1 MRYNDE
7 QVTQTRRRMVEAAA
21 RVFRRE
27 GYAGAGVDALAAAA
41 GVTSGAVYGQFGSK
55 AALFSEVVRNGAAR
69 LAEGVR
75 EQQAAHGRLWLE
87 ALAEDYMSRRS
98 RRDVEGSCGLSSLTP
113 ELARAE
119 AETRRDFQKGLKQA
133 LEAMAEAM
141 TEAPPIE
148 SRATA
153 LVVLALLT
161 GGATLA
167 RACPDPKLGDEIAEA
182 ITAAVARLGPPARA
196 KRAR

>member
-55 AALFSEVVRNGAAR
+55 AGLFGEVVRDGMAH
-69 LAEGVR
+69 LVGGVR
-75 EQQAAHGRLWLE
+75 KQQAAAGRRWPQ
-87 ALAEDYMSRRS
+87 ALAEDYMSRPS
-98 RRDVEGSCGLSSLTP
+98 RRDLEGSCGLSSLPP

-119 AETRRDFQKGLKQA
+119 PETRRDFQKGLKQA
-133 LEAMAEAM
+133 LEAM

-148 SRATA
+148 TRATA
-153 LVVLALLT
+153 LAVLALLT

-167 RACPDPKLGDEIAEA
+167 RACPDAKLGDEIADA
-182 ITAAVARLGPPARA
+182 ITAAVARLAPQQRG
-196 KRAR
+196 KRTES